1 MQSPTKKFSIES
13 PSEKHQKAATNKPI
27 IPTTDHKPNLKSVI
41 SEMGVHEKSPD
52 YKACVQLLEGIR
64 RNSKEKEQQSAE
76 IVDLVSLAESP
87 QKHIMEVLVVANI
100 QSTNVDVEEKRDDLE
115 EHQEKHNK
123 GDQEI
128 EVDVQQTEK

>member
-1 MQSPTKKFSIES
+1 
-13 PSEKHQKAATNKPI
+13 
-27 IPTTDHKPNLKSVI
+27 
-41 SEMGVHEKSPD
+41 
-52 YKACVQLLEGIR
+52 
-64 RNSKEKEQQSAE
+64 
-76 IVDLVSLAESP
+76 
-87 QKHIMEVLVVANI
+87 MEVLVVANI